1 MQNNILYNYIHD
13 HDPLRTDFDDP
24 FGPYFHNDAY
34 ICRPHVVHLLDK
46 DQCVCTYLSGYL
58 IFGTHYGDTQP
69 SSNLKTYPWMQGD
82 QKPGCG

>member
-34 ICRPHVVHLLDK
+34 ICRPLVVHLLDK
-46 DQCVCTYLSGYL
+46 DQCVYTYLSG
-58 IFGTHYGDTQP
+58 
-69 SSNLKTYPWMQGD
+69 
-82 QKPGCG
+82 